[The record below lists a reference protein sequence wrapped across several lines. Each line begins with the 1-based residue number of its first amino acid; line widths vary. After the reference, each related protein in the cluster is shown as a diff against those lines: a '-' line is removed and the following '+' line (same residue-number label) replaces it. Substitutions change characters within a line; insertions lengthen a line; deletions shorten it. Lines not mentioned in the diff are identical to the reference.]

1 MIHTILSK
9 LSGNV
14 TEAADLMHKAAMH
27 RDTCRDLATWC
38 QEMATSHLGFNSS
51 GRKILSRHLDAMG
64 NDPTAIGK
72 REAYTAWLNA
82 IDAEASAVQAQIDVF
97 NR

>member
-1 MIHTILSK
+1 
-9 LSGNV
+9 
-14 TEAADLMHKAAMH
+14 
-27 RDTCRDLATWC
+27 
-38 QEMATSHLGFNSS
+38 MATAHLGFNSS

>member
-1 MIHTILSK
+1 
-9 LSGNV
+9 
-14 TEAADLMHKAAMH
+14 
-27 RDTCRDLATWC
+27 
-38 QEMATSHLGFNSS
+38 MATSHLGFNSS
-51 GRKILSRHLDAMG
+51 GRKILSLHLDAMG
-64 NDPTAIGK
+64 NDTTAICK

>member
-1 MIHTILSK
+1 MIPTILSK

-38 QEMATSHLGFNSS
+38 QEMATAHLGFNSS
-51 GRKILSRHLDAMG
+51 GRKILSRHLYAMG
-64 NDPTAIGK
+64 NDPTA
-72 REAYTAWLNA
+72 WLNS
-82 IDAEASAVQAQIDVF
+82 IDAEASAVQAQIDIF

>member
-1 MIHTILSK
+1 MIPTILSK

-27 RDTCRDLATWC
+27 RDPCRDLATWC
-38 QEMATSHLGFNSS
+38 QEMATAHLGFNSS

-72 REAYTAWLNA
+72 REAYTAWLTA
-82 IDAEASAVQAQIDVF
+82 IDAEASAVQAQIDIF